1 MLAVDPAGS
10 VLSVDEI
17 LPRHIAVSAHN
28 LLPSA
33 SEIVLGNVVA
43 VDVAAARPAVLAA
56 RHAAVDLA
64 AVARCGCCQCQGSG
78 VLQNTALSYCLGFG

>member
-43 VDVAAARPAVLAA
+43 VD
-56 RHAAVDLA
+56 LA
-64 AVARCGCCQCQGSG
+64 AVARRGGCQCQGSG